1 MSKAKST
8 PMQESIRDA
17 LSPEAVGLAAS
28 YLLGARCDDEEV
40 NMEVRWFAEQL
51 IELLGGDEA
60 FSQTCKSIGL

>member
-8 PMQESIRDA
+8 PMQEAIRDA
-17 LSPEAVGLAAS
+17 LSPEAVALAAS

-60 FSQTCKSIGL
+60 FSQTCKGIGL